1 MTKVTWLY
9 KLHIHTL
16 GKRNALDD
24 IVRLASFKSQIFEV
38 LIFDRTTMLMNVYI
52 IHIYLI

>member
-1 MTKVTWLY
+1 M
-9 KLHIHTL
+9 L

-24 IVRLASFKSQIFEV
+24 ILRLPSFKSQIFEV